1 MNNCAPLKPAGYA
14 ILAVNVAALLLA
26 AMLSTCWGRDG
37 LDCVLRVGWWFG

>member
-1 MNNCAPLKPAGYA
+1 MNNGVRLKPAGYA
-14 ILAVNVAALLLA
+14 ILAVNFAALLLA